1 MANIAEVS
9 VFTPD
14 VYQIEITDPLE
25 GGAGGVM
32 NFQAQ
37 SLANRTLWLKDEN
50 TLRDSEITALE
61 ILANKYFPKKR
72 GTINNLNPGESS
84 GTKATTGDM
93 TNCAVSSSESGTD
106 FVSTTYLVTM
116 TAGLANVNYKVNI
129 TLQNT
134 GVMTTANDCLTP
146 VFEPISA
153 TQFRV
158 SLQAQVGAARSIKMH
173 FDVISLD

>member
-9 VFTPD
+9 EFTAD

-25 GGAGGVM
+25 GGPGGVM
-32 NFQAQ
+32 NAQAQ
-37 SLANRTLWLKDEN
+37 ALANRTLFLNDEN
-50 TLRDSEITALE
+50 QLRKNEINDLE
-61 ILANKYFPKKR
+61 TLANKYFPKKR

-93 TNCAVSSSESGTD
+93 TNCAISSSESGTD

-116 TAGLANVNYKVNI
+116 SAGLANVNYKVNI

-134 GVMTTANDCLTP
+134 GVMNAANDCLAP
-146 VFEPISA
+146 VFEPVSA

-158 SLQAQVGAARSIKMH
+158 SLQAQVGATRSIKMH